1 MAVRFEV
8 ERLNILQKFIA
19 QEAGRIGWTREY
31 LAQIEIRNAHFP
43 EQRIKS
49 VHVGRTAEARPLRHV
64 LRVER
69 ILVRR
74 GGKEEVSAAV
84 FRVLL

>member
-19 QEAGRIGWTREY
+19 QEAGRIGRAREH
-31 LAQIEIRNAHFP
+31 LAQIETRNAHFP
-43 EQRIKS
+43 EQHIQS

-74 GGKEEVSAAV
+74 GGKEEVSAAF